1 MKTKLFSGLAILM
14 LLAALF
20 IAQPVQADHGG
31 GDDDIEKVVE
41 LLADGSWG
49 VTCTKKFTDPIYG
62 LVNKIVQ
69 KENATWTGG
78 QVKVNSASA
87 VAYNYNPPT
96 WSLSSLGYN
105 LSATGYSSG
114 SIAKWSDW
122 RWWRPGADQNWEILI
137 IVYGNNPG
145 YFDCRKINIT

>member
-1 MKTKLFSGLAILM
+1 MKTRLLFAFVILIM
-14 LLAALF
+14 F
-20 IAQPVQADHGG
+20 VGVIPVQAEY
-31 GDDDIEKVVE
+31 GDDDLDKVVE
-41 LLADGSWG
+41 LLADGSWS

-87 VAYNYNPPT
+87 VAYNYNLPM
-96 WSLSSLGYN
+96 WSLYNLGYN
-105 LSATGYSSG
+105 LSPTGYTSG

-122 RWWRPGADQNWEILI
+122 RWYRPGPDQNWEILI
-137 IVYGNNPG
+137 IVYGNSPG
-145 YFDCRKINIT
+145 FFDCRKFQI